1 MRRNHSR
8 SRKRLPLQ
16 RAADWI
22 SLGTSLCWLP
32 RLPAADVGLEF
43 LVDWYCS
50 RPRYL
55 LLAAVPA
62 MAACGFGL
70 FVGGEA
76 IAVSKERLIQEYE
89 RRAEQLKQT
98 GDRQGQELCLRAL
111 AGLDAKNPSHRM
123 RLGQLFAG
131 LGRQDAARQ
140 QMRLA
145 ADMQS
150 AGVVEAS
157 LWLARDQMRAGSDS
171 EGARDAE
178 LLLLGALKTSPR
190 DIAVRLELAA
200 LFESRGELLLAEHSL
215 QEAAAV
221 EPLQYPALLQWL
233 LRHQRPGERIQQVIR
248 EAVRTLDERLKKT
261 PEDEAVRIALSE
273 VHVVEGNFAA
283 GERVLKGVDS
293 SQELSRA
300 MHGAWSSL
308 RLLQAQSLLR
318 QSPLNGDAVLPL
330 LAESL
335 AHDPWYAEA
344 LELAESVVAGG
355 LRFPTDLLDKP
366 LEQLRARRSRDRNDW
381 ETAWISCRLQL
392 LAGHTPQV
400 PEPPKSP
407 SSKSLRPLRQRLQ
420 YAELLQRCGRLQEA
434 EAALEQVLSE
444 LQRSP
449 ERDPGRQLAA
459 ECLLLL
465 RQPEQALQLLQREA
479 AGEGV
484 RTADPAAGTN
494 RRLLARASLA
504 AFDKRLQQLTADSS
518 GASGSEDL
526 VELLRPTLDDPGSV
540 LQAVERLSRLWSGDS
555 AASAAARSL
564 LSRLRS
570 EGRFVVEIPSMLG
583 VAAIREGRHAEAVMF
598 LREADAAAG
607 RSNAAIRNNLAVSLV
622 RADAADAREALEL
635 IEGALEQQP
644 GHPDLLVTRGE
655 VYVALGQWPE
665 AVESLTAALPFRRGD
680 PELQRLLER
689 ASLALRDE
697 PRSEQLRRSGLRPRV
712 PGQQRGQPGTTGFGS
727 DVPNRQ

>member
-1 MRRNHSR
+1 VR
-8 SRKRLPLQ
+8 
-16 RAADWI
+16 RAADRV
-22 SLGTSLCWLP
+22 SLGTSRRWLL
-32 RLPAADVGLEF
+32 RLPAADAGLEF

-50 RPRYL
+50 RPRHL

-62 MAACGFGL
+62 MAACGLGI
-70 FVGGEA
+70 FVGGES
-76 IAVSKERLIQEYE
+76 IAVSKGRLIQEYE
-89 RRAEQLKQT
+89 RRAEQLQQK
-98 GDRQGQELCLRAL
+98 GDRQGQDLCLRAL
-111 AGLDAKNPSHRM
+111 AGLDAQNPSHRM
-123 RLGQLFAG
+123 RLGLLFAG

-145 ADMQS
+145 AEMQS
-150 AGVVEAS
+150 ASVVEAS
-157 LWLARDQMRAGSDS
+157 LWLARDQLRAGADS
-171 EGARDAE
+171 EGVREAE
-178 LLLLGALKTSPR
+178 QLLLGALKASPR

-215 QEAAAV
+215 CEAATA
-221 EPLQYPALLQWL
+221 EPLQYPALLHWL
-233 LRHQRPGERIQQVIR
+233 LRHQRPGERIQRVIR
-248 EAVRTLDERLKKT
+248 DAERTLDERLKKT

-273 VHVVEGNFAA
+273 VYVVEGNFAA
-283 GERVLKGVDS
+283 GERVLKGADS
-293 SQELSRA
+293 SQELSQA

-318 QSPLNGDAVLPL
+318 QSPLNGDAALPL

-344 LELAESVVAGG
+344 LELAESLVAGG
-355 LRFPTDLLDKP
+355 LRFPADLLDKP
-366 LEQLRARRSRDRNDW
+366 LQQLRARRSSAANDW
-381 ETAWISCRLQL
+381 ETAWLSCRLQL
-392 LAGHTPQV
+392 LAGHTPRV
-400 PEPPKSP
+400 PEPAASP
-407 SSKSLRPLRQRLQ
+407 PGKSLRPLRQQLQ

-465 RQPEQALQLLQREA
+465 RQPDQALQLLQRESA
-479 AGEGV
+479 AEGV
-484 RTADPAAGTN
+484 RTAERVAGTN

-504 AFDKRLQQLTADSS
+504 AFDERLRQTANGSEES
-518 GASGSEDL
+518 GCEDL
-526 VELLRPTLDDPGSV
+526 VELLGPALDNPGFV
-540 LQAVERLSRLWSGDS
+540 LQAVERLSRLWWGDS
-555 AASAAARSL
+555 AASAAARRVL
-564 LSRLRS
+564 YQLRS
-570 EGRFVVEIPSMLG
+570 EGRFAVEIFKMLR

-598 LREADAAAG
+598 LRGADAAAG
-607 RSNAAIRNNLAVSLV
+607 RSNAAIQNNLAVSLV
-622 RADAADAREALEL
+622 RADAAAAREALEL

-644 GHPDLLVTRGE
+644 GHPDLLVTQGE

-689 ASLALRDE
+689 ASLALRGE
-697 PRSEQLRRSGLRPRV
+697 SQSELFRRSGLRPRV
-712 PGQQRGQPGTTGFGS
+712 PGHRPGQPGTTGFGS
-727 DVPNRQ
+727 GVPNRQ